1 MLATS
6 LKLVTKYNYL
16 SEKFE
21 KAYNWL
27 SNHDPVNMEDGRYD
41 ITDGVFAIVQR
52 YQSIKFEDAKFESHK
67 DYIDIQYIAKGYES
81 FGQAYVEDCT
91 LTESYPKDDL
101 YFYNMP
107 NVYTQVTLRPGDL
120 VVVPPEE
127 AHQPRVLYKNS
138 EEVVKVVIKVSVK

>member
-41 ITDGVFAIVQR
+41 IADGVFAIVQR

-81 FGQAYVEDCT
+81 FGQAYVEDCI
-91 LTESYPKDDL
+91 LTESYPNDDL
-101 YFYNMP
+101 YFYKMP
-107 NVYTQVTLRPGDL
+107 NVYTQVTLRAGDL

>member
-1 MLATS
+1 M
-6 LKLVTKYNYL
+6 
-16 SEKFE
+16 
-21 KAYNWL
+21 
-27 SNHDPVNMEDGRYD
+27 DDGRYD

-91 LTESYPKDDL
+91 LTESYPNDDL

-107 NVYTQVTLRPGDL
+107 KVYTQVTLRPGDL

-138 EEVVKVVIKVSVK
+138 EEVVKVVIKV